1 LLNGSDGSID
11 NSNAENIVYTHGVND
26 QANKMAM
33 LKVTTVAIPND
44 VCPQVSDSILV
55 VIHPYPILEP
65 LSKFDGCVPLST
77 NWDVTETAGI
87 PSNQLSY
94 QWIFGNGDSSTAA
107 NPALIMYPTQGIYDV
122 RVTVTNNT
130 PDGGKCAT
138 SISGPQHVQA
148 YPNPDA
154 YFETDPSYSTTVA
167 LPKFTMINKSRVE
180 QAPFAPTLSYVWDF
194 GTPGG
199 DTAMSE
205 NPRFAYSRDTGVYRI
220 YLVATS
226 NQGCMDTF
234 SRLVHIGPDIIVFV
248 PDVFTPNQEG
258 PNTNERF
265 NPVTTNFKTFNMMI
279 YNRWGEKLFET
290 SDPNLGW
297 NGNDPKGTPCMQGVY
312 VYHLEITSFEDK
324 KYTYDGTITLLR

>member
-1 LLNGSDGSID
+1 
-11 NSNAENIVYTHGVND
+11 
-26 QANKMAM
+26 
-33 LKVTTVAIPND
+33 
-44 VCPQVSDSILV
+44 
-55 VIHPYPILEP
+55 
-65 LSKFDGCVPLST
+65 
-77 NWDVTETAGI
+77 
-87 PSNQLSY
+87 
-94 QWIFGNGDSSTAA
+94 
-107 NPALIMYPTQGIYDV
+107 
-122 RVTVTNNT
+122 
-130 PDGGKCAT
+130 
-138 SISGPQHVQA
+138 
-148 YPNPDA
+148 
-154 YFETDPSYSTTVA
+154 
-167 LPKFTMINKSRVE
+167 
-180 QAPFAPTLSYVWDF
+180 VWDF

-220 YLVATS
+220 YLMATS

-297 NGNDPKGTPCMQGVY
+297 NGNDPRGTPCMQGVY